1 MGEQQ
6 KQDVEEQE
14 EEQRQR
20 SSTATASD
28 ESWETDMEIPT
39 SPPKSDFEVVVDEKE
54 SAITQD
60 SDEDVKI
67 IDTDISAVASKNTV
81 DGNVTDENELLE
93 STNDAVGS
101 IIDGN
106 IVSEVV
112 QDEIPLDDD
121 DDDIL
126 TKEEEDILIKDNR
139 NNNDNNNE
147 LDDKND
153 AIAVEQNEDEDTLI
167 EEDDVFDTIEQGE
180 RHAKDHID
188 THIIKSEQQQQ
199 QQQQQQEPTVD

>member
-1 MGEQQ
+1 MG
-6 KQDVEEQE
+6 EEQE

-20 SSTATASD
+20 STATASD

-67 IDTDISAVASKNTV
+67 IDTDISAVTASNNIV

-112 QDEIPLDDD
+112 QDEIPLDN
-121 DDDIL
+121 DDIL
-126 TKEEEDILIKDNR
+126 TKEEEDILI
-139 NNNDNNNE
+139 
-147 LDDKND
+147 
-153 AIAVEQNEDEDTLI
+153 
-167 EEDDVFDTIEQGE
+167 
-180 RHAKDHID
+180 
-188 THIIKSEQQQQ
+188 
-199 QQQQQQEPTVD
+199 

>member
-1 MGEQQ
+1 MGDEEESNYDDDGSNCWSHEDDDLDLDDDDDEDDDEQEQ

-67 IDTDISAVASKNTV
+67 IDTDISAVASNNTA
-81 DGNVTDENELLE
+81 DGNVTDENELL
-93 STNDAVGS
+93 
-101 IIDGN
+101 
-106 IVSEVV
+106 
-112 QDEIPLDDD
+112 
-121 DDDIL
+121 
-126 TKEEEDILIKDNR
+126 
-139 NNNDNNNE
+139 
-147 LDDKND
+147 
-153 AIAVEQNEDEDTLI
+153 
-167 EEDDVFDTIEQGE
+167 
-180 RHAKDHID
+180 
-188 THIIKSEQQQQ
+188 
-199 QQQQQQEPTVD
+199 

>member
-1 MGEQQ
+1 MGQ
-6 KQDVEEQE
+6 KQDVEEQDVE
-14 EEQRQR
+14 EERHR

-67 IDTDISAVASKNTV
+67 IDTDISAVTASKNTV

-112 QDEIPLDDD
+112 QDEIPLDN
-121 DDDIL
+121 DDIL
-126 TKEEEDILIKDNR
+126 TKEEEDILI
-139 NNNDNNNE
+139 
-147 LDDKND
+147 
-153 AIAVEQNEDEDTLI
+153 
-167 EEDDVFDTIEQGE
+167 
-180 RHAKDHID
+180 
-188 THIIKSEQQQQ
+188 
-199 QQQQQQEPTVD
+199 